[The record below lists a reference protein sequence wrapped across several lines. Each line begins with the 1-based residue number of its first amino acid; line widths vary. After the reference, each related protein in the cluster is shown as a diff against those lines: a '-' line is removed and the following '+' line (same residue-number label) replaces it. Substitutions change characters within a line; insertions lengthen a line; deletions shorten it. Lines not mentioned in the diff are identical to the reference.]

1 VPSAGAHLQI
11 SVKLQAKQRATFS
24 SHLGWNAMKLP
35 RRKFLHLAASAVA
48 FPAMS
53 RLAWAQAYP
62 SRPVKFIV
70 GFAPGSSP
78 DTTVRLI
85 AQSLSNRLGQQFIVE
100 NRPGAGTNIATEAVV
115 WAPAD
120 GYTLLWIPA
129 TSAINVTLFEKL
141 SFDFLRDIVP
151 VAAVV
156 RLPNGML
163 VTQSF
168 PARSVPE
175 FITYAK
181 ANPAKVNMAFSTNG
195 GTDHLAGEL
204 FKRMA
209 GIELVGVPYR
219 GGGAALYTDL
229 ISGQV
234 QVSFSAMA
242 ASVGYIRGDKLRLL
256 AVTSAARWD
265 RMSDVPSV
273 SEFVPGYEATSW
285 HGIGAPKG
293 TPVDIVERLNKE
305 VNAALAGA
313 ATKER
318 FAELGGT
325 AMGGS
330 PADFARFIAAE
341 AEKWGKVIRAAN
353 IKPE

>member
-1 VPSAGAHLQI
+1 
-11 SVKLQAKQRATFS
+11 
-24 SHLGWNAMKLP
+24 MKRP
-35 RRKFLHLAASAVA
+35 RRKFLHLAAGAVVL
-48 FPAMS
+48 PALS

-62 SRPVKFIV
+62 SRPVKLIV

-115 WAPAD
+115 RAPAD

-168 PARSVPE
+168 PAKSVPE

-181 ANPAKVNMAFSTNG
+181 TNPAKVNMAFSTNG

-209 GIELVGVPYR
+209 GVELVGVPYR

-234 QVSFSAMA
+234 QVSFSA
-242 ASVGYIRGDKLRLL
+242 
-256 AVTSAARWD
+256 
-265 RMSDVPSV
+265 
-273 SEFVPGYEATSW
+273 
-285 HGIGAPKG
+285 
-293 TPVDIVERLNKE
+293 
-305 VNAALAGA
+305 
-313 ATKER
+313 
-318 FAELGGT
+318 
-325 AMGGS
+325 
-330 PADFARFIAAE
+330 
-341 AEKWGKVIRAAN
+341 
-353 IKPE
+353 